1 MVNSEPDVGNASLL
15 INAANLH
22 SGGGVQVAAST
33 FVELSRPNFAQHKLT
48 AFASSEVISNLDS
61 GDLFGGNSFG
71 LQLLNTRG
79 IDLLNRSARKRMKR
93 FDVVFTI
100 FGPLYRWRPPFKSI
114 VGFAQ
119 PWIIYPQNEL
129 YLDMSMGRRLQ
140 NRLKFWIQGQ
150 FFRRADILVVELG
163 HVKEGLVRQL
173 GISPERIYVVE
184 NCVSS
189 IYRDPQAWESL
200 SFPACE
206 CDLRLGFIGRNYSHK
221 NTKIFPEIVRILRVQ
236 HGIKAK
242 FFVTFTEDEWQACPS
257 EFHEVCVNVGPL
269 RVKQCPSFYETVDAV
284 VFPSLLE
291 CFSATP
297 LEAMAMK
304 KPLFASDRPFN
315 REICSSYANYFDPL
329 CARSAA
335 GTIAAYF
342 ESGKPNKKTLEAA
355 QNHALC
361 FSSAKERAEKY
372 VALLRQESAKIHK

>member
-1 MVNSEPDVGNASLL
+1 MVDSEPDVGNASLL

-33 FVELSRPNFAQHKLT
+33 FAELSRAHSAEHRLT

-61 GDLFGGNSFG
+61 GDLVGGNSFC
-71 LQLLNTRG
+71 LQILNTRG
-79 IDLLNRSARKRMKR
+79 IDFFNRSARKRMKR

-129 YLDMSMGRRLQ
+129 YLDMSLVQRLQ
-140 NRLKFWIQGQ
+140 SRLKFWIQGQ
-150 FFRRADILVVELG
+150 FFKRADILVVELG

-173 GISPERIYVVE
+173 GVSPERIYVVN

-189 IYRDPQAWESL
+189 IYRDPQAWETL
-200 SFPACE
+200 SFPACK
-206 CDLRLGFIGRNYSHK
+206 CNLRLGFIGRNYNHK
-221 NTKIFPEIVRILRVQ
+221 NTKIFPEIVRSLEVQ

-242 FFVTFTEDEWQACPS
+242 FFVTFTEDEWQACSS
-257 EFHEVCVNVGPL
+257 EFHEACVNVGPL
-269 RVKQCPSFYETVDAV
+269 RVKQCPGFYESMDAV

-315 REICSSYANYFDPL
+315 RDVCSSYANYFDPL

-335 GTIAAYF
+335 GAIAAYF
-342 ESGKPNKKTLEAA
+342 QSGKADEKTLEAA
-355 QNHALC
+355 QNHALS
-361 FSSAKERAEKY
+361 FSSARERADKY
-372 VALLRQESAKIHK
+372 VALLRQESAKIDK